1 MSKLIVFSCT
11 RYKAIYRNQDQRQS
25 ESGQGILE
33 YALIFSFVVVLLVV
47 LLYFFGDRVEIIYQS
62 ILTDLSF

>member
-1 MSKLIVFSCT
+1 MSKLIVFFCT
-11 RYKAIYRNQDQRQS
+11 SYEAIYPSQERRQS

>member
-1 MSKLIVFSCT
+1 MSKLIVFFCMG
-11 RYKAIYRNQDQRQS
+11 YEAIDPRQERRQS